1 MSQLGQRQCDGRE
14 EGWRPTLY
22 LEIAPGNDLED
33 PNLHFTR
40 AAEEG
45 RSEREGNVQ
54 DVYAINDHGDY
65 EARTLSVALV
75 ELWVV
80 WAVAR
85 DV

>member
-1 MSQLGQRQCDGRE
+1 MM
-14 EGWRPTLY
+14 EGKQAGDPHCTVY

-33 PNLHFTR
+33 ANLYLTR

-65 EARTLSVALV
+65 EARTLSVALM
-75 ELWVV
+75 
-80 WAVAR
+80 
-85 DV
+85 